1 MRIYRPIL
9 DVVEQAAQDGLREV
23 AEHVLEESNKR
34 TPKDDGDLIASGGVG
49 VDDLRANVA
58 YKSFYAPWI
67 HERVDFKHDDGGEA
81 KYLENAVEAETS
93 NLAEIM
99 ARAARGV
106 AGG

>member
-9 DVVEQAAQDGLREV
+9 DIVEQAAQDGLREV
-23 AEHVLEESNKR
+23 VEHVLVESDLR
-34 TPKDDGDLIASGGVG
+34 TPKDDGDLVSSGGVG
-49 VDDLRANVA
+49 VDDLRANVS

-67 HERVDFKHDDGGEA
+67 HERVDFKHEDGGEA
-81 KYLENAVEAETS
+81 KFLENAVEAETS
-93 NLAEIM
+93 NLVQIM